1 MKKLSFL
8 AVIIFCTIFVW
19 KYQTQTDH
27 RSSWVAYEKED
38 EKLVIREPIAQE
50 KVFLADEKDESDQQN
65 QKPTRQPASQKSGP
79 RFQERLVLG
88 NIDQEV
94 MEGEKDLKA
103 INEPSPDWQN
113 SFASYLLDTQEK
125 ETKLFLKHVD
135 SSLLVRGDRGRYT
148 EEVIVT
154 FQLPNK
160 NISSYVAMVD
170 SESGQMI
177 NTWSYTVNHNFRAA
191 PPRLTPSGAI
201 YSR

>member
-1 MKKLSFL
+1 MKKLSVL
-8 AVIIFCTIFVW
+8 TIIIFCSIFVW
-19 KYQTQTDH
+19 KHQSRTDG
-27 RSSWVAYEKED
+27 RSTWIAYEKED
-38 EKLVIREPIAQE
+38 QKLVVRAPMAQE
-50 KVFLADEKDESDQQN
+50 KTFLSSDETKKDQAGQT
-65 QKPTRQPASQKSGP
+65 PTREPASQKSGP

-88 NIDQEV
+88 DIDQEV

-135 SSLLVRGDRGRYT
+135 SSLFVRGDQGRYT

-160 NISSYVAMVD
+160 NISSYVALVD

>member
-1 MKKLSFL
+1 MKKLSVL
-8 AVIIFCTIFVW
+8 AVMIFCSIFVW
-19 KYQTQTDH
+19 KYQNQTD
-27 RSSWVAYEKED
+27 RPSTWVAYEKAD
-38 EKLVIREPIAQE
+38 EKLVVREPIAQE
-50 KVFLADEKDESDQQN
+50 KVFLSSDENKSAQPSQSSKRE
-65 QKPTRQPASQKSGP
+65 PASTKPGP
-79 RFQERLVLG
+79 RFNDRLVLG

-94 MEGEKDLKA
+94 VAGEKELKA

-113 SFASYLLDTQEK
+113 SFANYLLDTQEK

-135 SSLLVRGDRGRYT
+135 SALMVRGDQGRYT
-148 EEVIVT
+148 EELIVT